1 MQKFRHSSCALMLM
15 LALAALVALPACKI
29 NVQKSDNGQDKKV
42 DIETPLGG
50 IHVNKDANARDTGL
64 PVYPGARE
72 KDTGKDGEEKS
83 ANVNISTGF
92 FGVKVVAIEFLSD
105 DPPEKVTAYYRDQLK
120 KYGAILVCHTTDRH
134 GDAGDVDVNLGKDH
148 DKDRD
153 KKDSQKL
160 TCEHDSGT
168 TIELKVG
175 TKDNQHLVSISPQDK
190 GKGTDFALVF
200 VQTHGGDK
208 DTI

>member
-1 MQKFRHSSCALMLM
+1 MQKLRHSSCAMMM
-15 LALAALVALPACKI
+15 LALAVLVALPACKI
-29 NVQKSDNGQDKKV
+29 NVQKSDNGEDKKV

-72 KDTGKDGEEKS
+72 KDTGKEGQEKS

-92 FGVKVVAIEFLSD
+92 FGVKVVAIEFLTD
-105 DPPEKVTAYYRDQLK
+105 DPPEKVTAFYKDQLK
-120 KYGAILVCHTTDRH
+120 KYGAILECHTTDRH
-134 GDAGDVDVNLGKDH
+134 QDSGDVDVNLGKDH
-148 DKDRD
+148 D

-160 TCEHDSGT
+160 TCEHDSGS

-175 TKDNQHLVSISPQDK
+175 TKDNQHIVSISPQDK

-200 VQTHGGDK
+200 VQTRGGDK

>member
-1 MQKFRHSSCALMLM
+1 MQQFRHSNCAFALIV
-15 LALAALVALPACKI
+15 ALAVLVTLPACKI
-29 NVQKSDNGQDKKV
+29 NVQKSDNGEEKKV

-64 PVYPGARE
+64 SVYPGARE
-72 KDTGKDGEEKS
+72 KDTGKEGEEKS

-92 FGVKVVAIEFLSD
+92 FGVKVVAIEFLTD
-105 DPPEKVTAYYRDQLK
+105 DPPEKVTLFYKDQLK
-120 KYGAILVCHTTDRH
+120 KYGAILECHTTDRH
-134 GDAGDVDVNLGKDH
+134 QDSGDVDVNLGKDH
-148 DKDRD
+148 DK
-153 KKDSQKL
+153 KDSQKL
-160 TCEHDSGT
+160 TCEHDRGT

-175 TKDNQHLVSISPQDK
+175 TKDNQHIVSISPQDK

>member
-1 MQKFRHSSCALMLM
+1 MQPFRHSNCAFVLI
-15 LALAALVALPACKI
+15 LALAVLIALPACKI

-72 KDTGKDGEEKS
+72 KDTGKEGEEKS

-92 FGVKVVAIEFLSD
+92 FGVKVVAIEFLTD
-105 DPPEKVTAYYRDQLK
+105 DPPEKVTSFYKDQLK
-120 KYGAILVCHTTDRH
+120 KYGTILECHTTDRH
-134 GDAGDVDVNLGKDH
+134 QDSGDVDVNLGKDH
-148 DKDRD
+148 N

-160 TCEHDSGT
+160 TCEHGSGT

-175 TKDNQHLVSISPQDK
+175 TKDNQHIVSVSPQDK

>member
-1 MQKFRHSSCALMLM
+1 MLM
-15 LALAALVALPACKI
+15 LALAILVALPACKI
-29 NVQKSDNGQDKKV
+29 NVQKSDSGQDKKV

-105 DPPEKVTAYYRDQLK
+105 DPPEKVTSFYKDQLK
-120 KYGAILVCHTTDRH
+120 KYGTILECHTTDRH
-134 GDAGDVDVNLGKDH
+134 QDSGDVDVNLGKDH
-148 DKDRD
+148 D

>member
-1 MQKFRHSSCALMLM
+1 MLM
-15 LALAALVALPACKI
+15 LALAVLVALPACKI
-29 NVQKSDNGQDKKV
+29 NVQKSDSGQDKKV

-105 DPPEKVTAYYRDQLK
+105 DPPEKVTSFYKDQLK
-120 KYGAILVCHTTDRH
+120 KYGTILECHTTDRH
-134 GDAGDVDVNLGKDH
+134 QDSGDVDVNLGKDH
-148 DKDRD
+148 D

>member
-1 MQKFRHSSCALMLM
+1 MLLSALTV
-15 LALAALVALPACKI
+15 LVALPACKI
-29 NVQKSDNGQDKKV
+29 NVKKSDNGEDKKV

-50 IHVNKDANARDTGL
+50 IHVNKEANARDTGL

-72 KDTGKDGEEKS
+72 KDTAKDGEEKS

-105 DPPEKVTAYYRDQLK
+105 DPPEKITAYYKDQLK
-120 KYGAILVCHTTDRH
+120 KYGAILECHTTDRH

-148 DKDRD
+148 DK
-153 KKDSQKL
+153 KDSQQL
-160 TCEHDSGT
+160 TCEHNSGT

-175 TKDNQHLVSISPQDK
+175 TKDNQHLVSISPQ